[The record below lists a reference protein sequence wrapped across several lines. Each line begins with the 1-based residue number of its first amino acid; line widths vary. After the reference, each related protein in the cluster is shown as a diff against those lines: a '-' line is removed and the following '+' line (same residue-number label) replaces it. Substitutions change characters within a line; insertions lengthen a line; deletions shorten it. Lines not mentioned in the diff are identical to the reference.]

1 MMHAQ
6 HKMQLGAMKGAMTKM
21 PAQGRLLQDKTVQK
35 NEKTGETTRIKPMPA
50 PAVMRVGR
58 RIV

>member
-1 MMHAQ
+1 
-6 HKMQLGAMKGAMTKM
+6 MQLGAMKGAMMKM
-21 PAQGRLLQDKTVQK
+21 PAQGRLLQDKTAPK
-35 NEKTGETTRIKPMPA
+35 YEKTGETTRIKPMPA